1 VTELDTEKEEKTMAK
16 TKSNFTLTN
25 LLNQR
30 SMELAKAGAAEEAK
44 KAGQQG
50 GRQEAGENEIVMVDI
65 EDLVPSKDNF
75 YHVDADLKR
84 SIELV
89 GVLQPLLVNKPENG
103 KYKVIAGHRRRLAVM
118 ELVNEGK
125 ESFRFLP
132 CVYKKEDVMDRL
144 AIIMANRFREK
155 TDWEKMTE
163 AVEAEELAK
172 ELKKE
177 YSMEGRTREI
187 LSEITGV
194 AEAQL
199 GRYKAIYNNLLPE
212 LMEEFKNS
220 KIVVSVAVE
229 LSGMEEEMQR
239 KAADILQNGGTISL
253 PDVKKMKKQ
262 AEKQKNIPG
271 QMELDTEDGQQ
282 DAPEA
287 AGEGENEAGEEIHGE
302 TEENATEGT
311 GEPQESICETC
322 MHNGECAGKKTHE
335 DGCMG
340 YEQQQEY
347 IDPQPDTVASLC
359 YSCNNYETCHEKKS
373 TVTSCNAYVNR
384 AEAQKTDEQRYNEE
398 QAELDRQ
405 TREKLREQR
414 QEEKMSQL
422 PSDGET
428 KKHEIIMAAGKCEE
442 IESGKLTFLLLKK
455 DGYKEGEEITLAEH
469 EDGSA
474 TGRKIYITVQYI
486 WQDWTGLDDDY
497 CIIGFK
503 VSEVLKEAAKEAAGG
518 AGQPVLMPGA

>member
-1 VTELDTEKEEKTMAK
+1 MAKEKTK
-16 TKSNFTLTN
+16 FNLTG

-30 SMELAKAGAAEEAK
+30 SMEMAKAGAAEEAQ

-75 YHVDADLKR
+75 YHVDSDLKR

-103 KYKVIAGHRRRLAVM
+103 KYKVMAGHRRRLAAM
-118 ELVNEGK
+118 ELVKEGK
-125 ESFRFLP
+125 EKFRLLP

-177 YSMEGRTREI
+177 YSIEGRTREI

-199 GRYKAIYNNLLPE
+199 GRYKAIYNNLLPQ
-212 LMEEFKNS
+212 LMEEFRAGN
-220 KIVVSVAVE
+220 IVISVAVE
-229 LSGMEEEMQR
+229 LSGMEEDMQR
-239 KAADILQNGGTISL
+239 KAAHILMDGGTISL
-253 PDVKKMKKQ
+253 PEAKEMKRQ
-262 AEKQKNIPG
+262 AEEQKDIPG
-271 QMELDTEDGQQ
+271 QMELDTEDGRQ

-287 AGEGENEAGEEIHGE
+287 AGEGENGAEGEIHGE
-302 TEENATEGT
+302 AEENATEGA
-311 GEPQESICETC
+311 GEPQE
-322 MHNGECAGKKTHE
+322 
-335 DGCMG
+335 
-340 YEQQQEY
+340 EY
-347 IDPQPDTVASLC
+347 IDPQPDTVTSLC

-373 TVTSCNAYVNR
+373 TVTSCNAYIDR
-384 AEAQKTDEQRYNEE
+384 REAQKTDEQRYNEE

-414 QEEKMSQL
+414 QAEKMSRL
-422 PSDGET
+422 PGDGEA
-428 KKHEIIMAAGKCEE
+428 KKHEIIIAAGKYEE
-442 IESGKLTFLLLKK
+442 ITSGKLTFLLLKK

-503 VSEVLKEAAKEAAGG
+503 VSEVLKEAEEAAGG

>member
-1 VTELDTEKEEKTMAK
+1 MGKNKF
-16 TKSNFTLTN
+16 NLTA

-30 SMELAKAGAAEEAK
+30 SMEQAQAGAAEETK
-44 KAGQQG
+44 EAGWQDGQ
-50 GRQEAGENEIVMVDI
+50 QEAGKNEIVMVDI

-84 SIELV
+84 SIEIV

-118 ELVNEGK
+118 ELVKEGK

-132 CVYKKEDVMDRL
+132 CVFKKEDVMDRL

-177 YSMEGRTREI
+177 YSIEGRTREV

-212 LMEEFKNS
+212 LMEEFRESN
-220 KIVVSVAVE
+220 IVVSVAVE
-229 LSGMEEEMQR
+229 LSGMEEDMQR
-239 KAADILQNGGTISL
+239 KAADILQSGGTLSL
-253 PDVKKMKKQ
+253 PEVKEMKRQ
-262 AEKQKNIPG
+262 AEEEKGIHA
-271 QMELDTEDGQQ
+271 QMGLETKDGQQ
-282 DAPEA
+282 DAPES
-287 AGEGENEAGEEIHGE
+287 AGEGESEKREEIHGE
-302 TEENATEGT
+302 AEENATEDA
-311 GEPQESICETC
+311 GEPQE
-322 MHNGECAGKKTHE
+322 
-335 DGCMG
+335 
-340 YEQQQEY
+340 EY
-347 IDPQPDTVASLC
+347 VEPQPDTVISLC

-373 TVTSCNAYVNR
+373 TVTSCNAYIDR
-384 AEAQKTDEQRYNEE
+384 TEAWKTDEQRYNEQ
-398 QAELDRQ
+398 QAEFDRQ

-414 QEEKMSQL
+414 QAEKMSQL
-422 PSDGET
+422 PSDKEV
-428 KKHEIIMAAGKCEE
+428 KQHEIIIAAGKYGE
-442 IESGKLTFLLLKK
+442 ITSGKLTFLLLKK

-474 TGRKIYITVQYI
+474 TGRKIYVTVQYI
-486 WQDWTGLDDDY
+486 WQDWTGLYEDY
-497 CIIGFK
+497 CIIGFRMAG
-503 VSEVLKEAAKEAAGG
+503 VLTEAAEEAAGR
-518 AGQPVLMPGA
+518 ADQPALLPGA

>member
-1 VTELDTEKEEKTMAK
+1 MAK
-16 TKSNFTLTN
+16 EKFNLTE

-30 SMELAKAGAAEEAK
+30 SMEQAGAAEGTKE
-44 KAGQQG
+44 AGQQG
-50 GRQEAGENEIVMVDI
+50 AGKNEIVMVDV
-65 EDLVPSKDNF
+65 EELVPSKDNF

-163 AVEAEELAK
+163 AVEAEVLAK

-177 YSMEGRTREI
+177 YGIEGRTREL

-199 GRYKAIYNNLLPE
+199 GRYKSIHNNLLPE

-220 KIVVSVAVE
+220 NIVVSVAVE
-229 LSGMEEEMQR
+229 LSGMEEYMQR
-239 KAADILQNGGTISL
+239 KAADILESGGTISL
-253 PDVKKMKKQ
+253 PDVKEMKKRA
-262 AEKQKNIPG
+262 AEAKGIPG
-271 QMELDTEDGQQ
+271 QMELEIEDGQQ
-282 DAPEA
+282 DALEA
-287 AGEGENEAGEEIHGE
+287 TGGGVNEVEEEIHGE
-302 TEENATEGT
+302 TEENATEG
-311 GEPQESICETC
+311 
-322 MHNGECAGKKTHE
+322 AG
-335 DGCMG
+335 
-340 YEQQQEY
+340 EQQEEY
-347 IDPQPDTVASLC
+347 VDPQPDTVTFIC

-373 TVTSCNAYVNR
+373 TVTSCNAYVDR
-384 AEAQKTDEQRYNEE
+384 KEAQKTDEQRYNEE

-405 TREKLREQR
+405 TRERLREQQR
-414 QEEKMSQL
+414 EEKMSQL
-422 PSDGET
+422 PSDRET
-428 KKHEIIMAAGKCEE
+428 KKHEIITAAGKCEE
-442 IESGKLTFLLLKK
+442 IKSGKLTFLLLKK
-455 DGYKEGEEITLAEH
+455 DGYKEGEEIMLVEH
-469 EDGSA
+469 EDGSE
-474 TGRKIYITVQYI
+474 TGRKISATIQYI

-503 VSEVLKEAAKEAAGG
+503 VAGVLAEAAEEASGG
-518 AGQPVLMPGA
+518 AEQPVLLPGA

>member
-1 VTELDTEKEEKTMAK
+1 MAK

-44 KAGQQG
+44 KAGKQG

-177 YSMEGRTREI
+177 YGIEGRTREL

-220 KIVVSVAVE
+220 NIVVSVAVE
-229 LSGMEEEMQR
+229 LSGMEEDMQR

-253 PDVKKMKKQ
+253 PDAKEMKRQ
-262 AEKQKNIPG
+262 VEEQKGIPG
-271 QMELDTEDGQQ
+271 QMELKTEDGQQ
-282 DAPEA
+282 EAPEA
-287 AGEGENEAGEEIHGE
+287 AGGEENEAEEEIHGE
-302 TEENATEGT
+302 TEENATEGA
-311 GEPQESICETC
+311 GEPQE
-322 MHNGECAGKKTHE
+322 
-335 DGCMG
+335 
-340 YEQQQEY
+340 EY
-347 IDPQPDTVASLC
+347 VDPQPDTVTSLC

-373 TVTSCNAYVNR
+373 TVTSCNAYIDR
-384 AEAQKTDEQRYNEE
+384 KEAQKTDEQRYNEE

-405 TREKLREQR
+405 TREKLREQK

-422 PSDGET
+422 PSDGEA
-428 KKHEIIMAAGKCEE
+428 KKHEIITAAGKCEE
-442 IESGKLTFLLLKK
+442 IISGKLTFLLLKK
-455 DGYKEGEEITLAEH
+455 DGYKEGEEITLVEY

-474 TGRKIYITVQYI
+474 TGKKICVIVQYI

-503 VSEVLKEAAKEAAGG
+503 VAGVLTEAAEEAAGG
-518 AGQPVLMPGA
+518 AEQPVLLPGA

>member
-1 VTELDTEKEEKTMAK
+1 MAK

-44 KAGQQG
+44 KAGKQG

-177 YSMEGRTREI
+177 YGIEGRTREL

-220 KIVVSVAVE
+220 NIVVSVAVE
-229 LSGMEEEMQR
+229 LSGMEEDMQR

-253 PDVKKMKKQ
+253 PDAKEMKRQ
-262 AEKQKNIPG
+262 AEEQKGIPG
-271 QMELDTEDGQQ
+271 QMELETEDGQQ

-287 AGEGENEAGEEIHGE
+287 AGEGENEAEEETHGE
-302 TEENATEGT
+302 TEENATEGA
-311 GEPQESICETC
+311 GEPQE
-322 MHNGECAGKKTHE
+322 
-335 DGCMG
+335 
-340 YEQQQEY
+340 EY
-347 IDPQPDTVASLC
+347 IDPQPDTVTSLC
-359 YSCNNYETCHEKKS
+359 YSCDNYETCHEKKS
-373 TVTSCNAYVNR
+373 TVTSCNAYIDR
-384 AEAQKTDEQRYNEE
+384 KEAQKTDEQRYNEE

-405 TREKLREQR
+405 TREKLREQK

-422 PSDGET
+422 PSDGEA
-428 KKHEIIMAAGKCEE
+428 KKHEIITAAGKCEE
-442 IESGKLTFLLLKK
+442 ITSGKLTFLLLKK
-455 DGYKEGEEITLAEH
+455 DGYKEGEEITLVEH

-474 TGRKIYITVQYI
+474 TGKKICVIVQYI

-503 VSEVLKEAAKEAAGG
+503 VAGVLTEAAEEAAGG
-518 AGQPVLMPGA
+518 AEQPVLLPGA

>member
-1 VTELDTEKEEKTMAK
+1 MAK
-16 TKSNFTLTN
+16 TKSDFTLTN

-30 SMELAKAGAAEEAK
+30 SMELAKAGRAAEEAK

-118 ELVNEGK
+118 ELVQEGK

-177 YSMEGRTREI
+177 YGIEGRTREL

-220 KIVVSVAVE
+220 NIVVSVAVE
-229 LSGMEEEMQR
+229 LSGMEEDVQR
-239 KAADILQNGGTISL
+239 KAADILQNGGTMSL
-253 PDVKKMKKQ
+253 PDAKEMKRQ
-262 AEKQKNIPG
+262 AEEQKSIPG
-271 QMELDTEDGQQ
+271 QMELELETEDGQQ

-287 AGEGENEAGEEIHGE
+287 AGEGENEAEEEIHGE
-302 TEENATEGT
+302 TEENATEGE
-311 GEPQESICETC
+311 GKPQE
-322 MHNGECAGKKTHE
+322 
-335 DGCMG
+335 
-340 YEQQQEY
+340 EY
-347 IDPQPDTVASLC
+347 VDPQPDTVTSLC

-373 TVTSCNAYVNR
+373 TVTSCNAYIDR
-384 AEAQKTDEQRYNEE
+384 KEAQKTDEQRYNEE
-398 QAELDRQ
+398 QAELDRK
-405 TREKLREQR
+405 TREKLREKQ
-414 QEEKMSQL
+414 QEEKILQF
-422 PSDGET
+422 PGDGET
-428 KKHEIIMAAGKCEE
+428 KKHEIIIAAGKCEE
-442 IESGKLTFLLLKK
+442 ITSGKLTFLLLKK
-455 DGYKEGEEITLAEH
+455 DGYKEGEGITLVEH

-474 TGRKIYITVQYI
+474 TGKKICVIVQYI
-486 WQDWTGLDDDY
+486 WQDWTGLDDNY
-497 CIIGFK
+497 CIIGF
-503 VSEVLKEAAKEAAGG
+503 SLTGDDWE
-518 AGQPVLMPGA
+518 

>member
-1 VTELDTEKEEKTMAK
+1 MAK

-25 LLNQR
+25 LLSQR
-30 SMELAKAGAAEEAK
+30 SMEQAKAGGAKEARRQE
-44 KAGQQG
+44 GQ
-50 GRQEAGENEIVMVDI
+50 QEAGENEIVMVDV

-75 YHVDADLKR
+75 YHVDSDLKR

-103 KYKVIAGHRRRLAVM
+103 KYKVIAGHRRRLAAM
-118 ELVNEGK
+118 ELVKEGK
-125 ESFRFLP
+125 ESFRFMP
-132 CVYKKEDVMDRL
+132 CVFKKEDVMDRL

-177 YSMEGRTREI
+177 YRIEGRTREI

-199 GRYKAIYNNLLPE
+199 GRYKAIYNNLLPQ
-212 LMEEFKNS
+212 LMEEFRAGN
-220 KIVVSVAVE
+220 IVISVAVE
-229 LSGMEEEMQR
+229 LSGMEEDMQR
-239 KAADILQNGGTISL
+239 KAAYILMDGGTISL
-253 PDVKKMKKQ
+253 PDVKEMKKQ
-262 AEKQKNIPG
+262 AEEQKNIPV
-271 QMELDTEDGQQ
+271 QMELDTEDGHQ

-287 AGEGENEAGEEIHGE
+287 AGEGESEAGEKIHGG

-340 YEQQQEY
+340 YEQQEEY
-347 IDPQPDTVASLC
+347 IDPQPDTVTSLC

-414 QEEKMSQL
+414 QEEKMSRL
-422 PSDGET
+422 PSDGEA
-428 KKHEIIMAAGKCEE
+428 KKHEIIIAAGKYEE
-442 IESGKLTFLLLKK
+442 ITSGKLTFLLLKK

>member
-1 VTELDTEKEEKTMAK
+1 MAK

-177 YSMEGRTREI
+177 YGIEGRTREL

-212 LMEEFKNS
+212 LMEEFKKSN
-220 KIVVSVAVE
+220 IVVSVAVE
-229 LSGMEEEMQR
+229 LSGMEEDMQR

-253 PDVKKMKKQ
+253 PDAKEMKRQ
-262 AEKQKNIPG
+262 AEEQKSIPG
-271 QMELDTEDGQQ
+271 KMELETEDGQQ
-282 DAPEA
+282 DEPEA
-287 AGEGENEAGEEIHGE
+287 AGGGKNEAEEEIHEE
-302 TEENATEGT
+302 TEENATEGA
-311 GEPQESICETC
+311 GEPQE
-322 MHNGECAGKKTHE
+322 
-335 DGCMG
+335 
-340 YEQQQEY
+340 EY
-347 IDPQPDTVASLC
+347 VDPQPDTVTSLC

-373 TVTSCNAYVNR
+373 TVTSCNAYIDR
-384 AEAQKTDEQRYNEE
+384 KEAQKTDEQRYNEE

-405 TREKLREQR
+405 TREKLREQQ

-422 PSDGET
+422 PSDREA
-428 KKHEIIMAAGKCEE
+428 KKHEIITAAGKCEE
-442 IESGKLTFLLLKK
+442 ITSGKLTFLLLKK
-455 DGYKEGEEITLAEH
+455 DGYKEGEEITLVEH
-469 EDGSA
+469 EDGSE
-474 TGRKIYITVQYI
+474 TGKKICVIVQYI

-503 VSEVLKEAAKEAAGG
+503 VAGVLTEAAEEAAGG
-518 AGQPVLMPGA
+518 AEQPVLLPGA

>member
-1 VTELDTEKEEKTMAK
+1 MAK
-16 TKSNFTLTN
+16 FNLTE

-30 SMELAKAGAAEEAK
+30 SMEQAGAAGETI

-50 GRQEAGENEIVMVDI
+50 GRQETGENEIVMVDV
-65 EDLVPSKDNF
+65 EDLVPSRDNF

-84 SIELV
+84 SVELV
-89 GVLQPLLVNKPENG
+89 GVLQPLLVNRPENG
-103 KYKVIAGHRRRLAVM
+103 KYRVIAGHRRRLAVM

-177 YSMEGRTREI
+177 YGMEGRTREL
-187 LSEITGV
+187 LSEITGTG
-194 AEAQL
+194 EAQL

-212 LMEEFKNS
+212 LMEEFRNGS
-220 KIVVSVAVE
+220 IVVSVAVE
-229 LSGMEEEMQR
+229 LSGMEENVQR
-239 KAADILQNGGTISL
+239 KAADILRNGGTISL
-253 PDVKKMKKQ
+253 PDAKEMKRQ
-262 AEKQKNIPG
+262 AEEEKGVPG
-271 QMELDTEDGQQ
+271 QMELETEDGQQ
-282 DAPEA
+282 DAPED

-302 TEENATEGT
+302 AEENAAEGA
-311 GEPQESICETC
+311 GEPQDSLCETC
-322 MHNGECAGKKTHE
+322 INNGECAGKKTHE

-340 YEQQQEY
+340 YERQEEY
-347 IDPQPDTVASLC
+347 VDPQPDTVTSLC
-359 YSCNNYETCHEKKS
+359 YSCSNYETCHEKKS
-373 TVTSCNAYVNR
+373 TVTSCNAYIDR
-384 AEAQKTDEQRYNEE
+384 REAQKTDEQRYNEE

-405 TREKLREQR
+405 TREKLREQK

-422 PSDGET
+422 PSDREA

-442 IESGKLTFLLLKK
+442 ITSGKLTFLLLKK

-474 TGRKIYITVQYI
+474 TGKKICVMVQYI
-486 WQDWTGLDDDY
+486 WQDQTGLDDDY

-503 VSEVLKEAAKEAAGG
+503 VAGVLTEAANERTGEG
-518 AGQPVLMPGA
+518 I

>member
-1 VTELDTEKEEKTMAK
+1 MAK
-16 TKSNFTLTN
+16 SKFNLTG

-30 SMELAKAGAAEEAK
+30 SMELAQEQAGAAEETK
-44 KAGQQG
+44 EAGRQE
-50 GRQEAGENEIVMVDI
+50 GRQEAGKNEVVMVDV

-75 YHVDADLKR
+75 YHVDGDLKR

-103 KYKVIAGHRRRLAVM
+103 KYKVIAGHRRRLAAM
-118 ELVNEGK
+118 ELVQEGK

-155 TDWEKMTE
+155 TDWERMTE
-163 AVEAEELAK
+163 AVQAEELAK

-177 YSMEGRTREI
+177 YSIEGRTREI

-220 KIVVSVAVE
+220 NIVVSVAVE
-229 LSGMEEEMQR
+229 LSGMEEDMQR
-239 KAADILQNGGTISL
+239 KAADILQSGGTISL
-253 PDVKKMKKQ
+253 PDAKEMKQQ
-262 AEKQKNIPG
+262 AEQEKGIPG
-271 QMELDTEDGQQ
+271 QMELDTENGQQ
-282 DAPEA
+282 GAPEST
-287 AGEGENEAGEEIHGE
+287 GEGENGAEEEIHGE
-302 TEENATEGT
+302 AEENATEGT
-311 GEPQESICETC
+311 GEPQE
-322 MHNGECAGKKTHE
+322 
-335 DGCMG
+335 
-340 YEQQQEY
+340 EY
-347 IDPQPDTVASLC
+347 IDPQPDTVTSLC

-422 PSDGET
+422 PSDGEA
-428 KKHEIIMAAGKCEE
+428 KKHEIITAAGKCAE

-455 DGYKEGEEITLAEH
+455 DGFKEGEEITLVEH

-474 TGRKIYITVQYI
+474 TGRKICVTVQYI

-503 VSEVLKEAAKEAAGG
+503 VAGVLTEAAEEAAGG
-518 AGQPVLMPGA
+518 AEQPVLLPGA

>member
-1 VTELDTEKEEKTMAK
+1 MAK
-16 TKSNFTLTN
+16 FNLTE

-30 SMELAKAGAAEEAK
+30 SMEQAGAAGETI

-50 GRQEAGENEIVMVDI
+50 GRQETGENEIVMVDV
-65 EDLVPSKDNF
+65 EDLVPSRDNF

-84 SIELV
+84 SVELA
-89 GVLQPLLVNKPENG
+89 GVLQPLLVNRPENG
-103 KYKVIAGHRRRLAVM
+103 KYRVIAGHRRRLAVM

-177 YSMEGRTREI
+177 YGIEGRTREL
-187 LSEITGV
+187 LSEITGTG
-194 AEAQL
+194 EAQL
-199 GRYKAIYNNLLPE
+199 GRYKAIYNNLLPQ
-212 LMEEFKNS
+212 LMEEFRAGN
-220 KIVVSVAVE
+220 IVISVAVE
-229 LSGMEEEMQR
+229 LSGMEEDMQR
-239 KAADILQNGGTISL
+239 KAAYILMNGGTISL
-253 PDVKKMKKQ
+253 PDVKEMKRQ
-262 AEKQKNIPG
+262 AEEEKGIPG
-271 QMELDTEDGQQ
+271 QMELKTENGQQ

-287 AGEGENEAGEEIHGE
+287 AGEGENEAEEEIHGE
-302 TEENATEGT
+302 TEENATEGA
-311 GEPQESICETC
+311 GEAQDSLCETC
-322 MHNGECAGKKTHE
+322 IHNGECAGKKTHE

-340 YEQQQEY
+340 YERQEEY
-347 IDPQPDTVASLC
+347 VDPQPDTVTSLC
-359 YSCNNYETCHEKKS
+359 YSCSNYETCHEKKS
-373 TVTSCNAYVNR
+373 TVTSCNAYIDR
-384 AEAQKTDEQRYNEE
+384 REAQKTDEQRYNEE

-405 TREKLREQR
+405 TREKLREQK

-422 PSDGET
+422 PSDREE

-442 IESGKLTFLLLKK
+442 ITSGKLTFLLLKK

-469 EDGSA
+469 EDGNA
-474 TGRKIYITVQYI
+474 TGKKICVMVQYI
-486 WQDWTGLDDDY
+486 WQDQTGLDDDY
-497 CIIGFK
+497 CIVGFR
-503 VSEVLKEAAKEAAGG
+503 VTGVFAEAGK
-518 AGQPVLMPGA
+518 

>member
-1 VTELDTEKEEKTMAK
+1 MAK
-16 TKSNFTLTN
+16 FNLTE

-30 SMELAKAGAAEEAK
+30 SVEQAGAAEGTKEA
-44 KAGQQG
+44 
-50 GRQEAGENEIVMVDI
+50 GRQEGQRENGKDEIVMVDI

-103 KYKVIAGHRRRLAVM
+103 KYRVIAGHRRRLAVM

-177 YSMEGRTREI
+177 YSIEGRTREV

-212 LMEEFKNS
+212 LMEKFKNGN
-220 KIVVSVAVE
+220 IVVSVAVE
-229 LSGMEEEMQR
+229 LSGMEEDMQR
-239 KAADILQNGGTISL
+239 KAADILENGGTISL
-253 PDVKKMKKQ
+253 PDVKEMKKQ
-262 AEKQKNIPG
+262 AEEAKGIPG
-271 QMELDTEDGQQ
+271 QMKLETEDGQQ

-287 AGEGENEAGEEIHGE
+287 AGEDENEAGEEIYRE
-302 TEENATEGT
+302 DEENAAEGA
-311 GEPQESICETC
+311 GEPQDSLCETC
-322 MHNGECAGKKTHE
+322 IHNGECAGKKTHE
-335 DGCMG
+335 SGCMG
-340 YEQQQEY
+340 YELQEEY
-347 IDPQPDTVASLC
+347 VDPQPDTVTSLC

-373 TVTSCNAYVNR
+373 TVTSCNAYVDR
-384 AEAQKTDEQRYNEE
+384 GEAQKTDEQRYNEE

-414 QEEKMSQL
+414 QEEKMSQF
-422 PSDGET
+422 PSDGEA
-428 KKHEIIMAAGKCEE
+428 KKREIITAAGKCGE
-442 IESGKLTFLLLKK
+442 IISGKLTFLLLKK
-455 DGYKEGEEITLAEH
+455 DGYKEGEEIWLVEH
-469 EDGSA
+469 KDGSE
-474 TGRKIYITVQYI
+474 TGRKICVIGQYI

-503 VSEVLKEAAKEAAGG
+503 VEGVLTGAAEEAAAG
-518 AGQPVLMPGA
+518 ADQQTLLPGA

>member
-1 VTELDTEKEEKTMAK
+1 MAK
-16 TKSNFTLTN
+16 AKFNLTE

-30 SMELAKAGAAEEAK
+30 SMEQAGAAEETK
-44 KAGQQG
+44 KAGQQ
-50 GRQEAGENEIVMVDI
+50 EARENEIVMVGI
-65 EDLVPSKDNF
+65 EGLVPSKDNF

-103 KYKVIAGHRRRLAVM
+103 KYKVIAGHRRRLAAM
-118 ELVNEGK
+118 ELVQEGK

-177 YSMEGRTREI
+177 YSIEGRTREI

-229 LSGMEEEMQR
+229 LSGMEEDMQR

-253 PDVKKMKKQ
+253 PDVKEMKKQ
-262 AEKQKNIPG
+262 AEEEKGIPG
-271 QMELDTEDGQQ
+271 QMEFETEDGQQ
-282 DAPEA
+282 DTPEA
-287 AGEGENEAGEEIHGE
+287 AGEGENGAGEEIHGE
-302 TEENATEGT
+302 TEENATEGA
-311 GEPQESICETC
+311 GEPQDSLCETC
-322 MHNGECAGKKTHE
+322 IHSGECAGKKTHE
-335 DGCMG
+335 SGCMG
-340 YEQQQEY
+340 YEPQEEY
-347 IDPQPDTVASLC
+347 IDPQPDTVTSLC

-398 QAELDRQ
+398 QTELDRK
-405 TREKLREQR
+405 TREKSREQR

-422 PSDGET
+422 PSDGGA
-428 KKHEIIMAAGKCEE
+428 KKHEIITAAGKCEE

-455 DGYKEGEEITLAEH
+455 DSYKEGEEIWLVEH

-474 TGRKIYITVQYI
+474 TGRKICVTVQYI

-503 VSEVLKEAAKEAAGG
+503 VTGVLTGAAEEAAGG
-518 AGQPVLMPGA
+518 AEQPVLMPGA

>member
-1 VTELDTEKEEKTMAK
+1 MAK
-16 TKSNFTLTN
+16 FNLTE

-30 SMELAKAGAAEEAK
+30 SMEQAGAAEGTKEAR
-44 KAGQQG
+44 
-50 GRQEAGENEIVMVDI
+50 RQEGQRETGKDEIVMVDI

-103 KYKVIAGHRRRLAVM
+103 KYRVIAGHRRRLAVM

-177 YSMEGRTREI
+177 YSIEGRTREV

-212 LMEEFKNS
+212 LMEKFKNGS
-220 KIVVSVAVE
+220 IVVSVAVE
-229 LSGMEEEMQR
+229 LSGMEEDMQR
-239 KAADILQNGGTISL
+239 KAADILESGGTISL
-253 PDVKKMKKQ
+253 PDVKEMKKQ
-262 AEKQKNIPG
+262 AEEAKGIPG
-271 QMELDTEDGQQ
+271 QMELETEDGQQ

-287 AGEGENEAGEEIHGE
+287 AGGGENEAEEEIHGE
-302 TEENATEGT
+302 TEENAKDGA
-311 GEPQESICETC
+311 GEPQDSLCETC
-322 MHNGECAGKKTHE
+322 IHNGECAGKKTHE
-335 DGCMG
+335 SGCMG
-340 YEQQQEY
+340 YELQEEY
-347 IDPQPDTVASLC
+347 VDPQPDTVTSLC

-373 TVTSCNAYVNR
+373 TVTSCNAYVDR
-384 AEAQKTDEQRYNEE
+384 KEAQKTDEQRYNEE
-398 QAELDRQ
+398 QAELDRK

-422 PSDGET
+422 PSGGEV
-428 KKHEIIMAAGKCEE
+428 KKREIITAAGKCGE
-442 IESGKLTFLLLKK
+442 IISGKLTFLLLKK
-455 DGYKEGEEITLAEH
+455 DGYKEGEEIWLVEH

-474 TGRKIYITVQYI
+474 TGRKICVIVQYI

-503 VSEVLKEAAKEAAGG
+503 VAGVLTGAAEEAAGG
-518 AGQPVLMPGA
+518 AEQPVLLPGA

>member
-1 VTELDTEKEEKTMAK
+1 MAK

-25 LLNQR
+25 LLSQR
-30 SMELAKAGAAEEAK
+30 SMEQAKAGGAKEARQQE
-44 KAGQQG
+44 GQ
-50 GRQEAGENEIVMVDI
+50 QEAGENEIVMVDV

-75 YHVDADLKR
+75 YHVDSDLKR

-103 KYKVIAGHRRRLAVM
+103 KYKVIAGHRRRLAAM
-118 ELVNEGK
+118 ELVKEGK
-125 ESFRFLP
+125 ESFRFMP
-132 CVYKKEDVMDRL
+132 CVFKKEDVMDRL

-177 YSMEGRTREI
+177 YRIEGRTREI

-199 GRYKAIYNNLLPE
+199 GRYKAIYNNLLPQ
-212 LMEEFKNS
+212 LMEEFRAGN
-220 KIVVSVAVE
+220 IVISVAVE
-229 LSGMEEEMQR
+229 LSGMEEDMQR
-239 KAADILQNGGTISL
+239 KAAYILMDGGTISL
-253 PDVKKMKKQ
+253 PDVKEMKKQ
-262 AEKQKNIPG
+262 AEEQKNIPG
-271 QMELDTEDGQQ
+271 QMELDTEDGHQ

-287 AGEGENEAGEEIHGE
+287 AGEGESEAGKKIHGG

-340 YEQQQEY
+340 YEQQEEY
-347 IDPQPDTVASLC
+347 IDPQSDTVTSLC

-414 QEEKMSQL
+414 QEEKMSRL
-422 PSDGET
+422 PSDGEA
-428 KKHEIIMAAGKCEE
+428 KKHEIIIAAGKYEE
-442 IESGKLTFLLLKK
+442 ITSGKLTFLLLKK

>member
-1 VTELDTEKEEKTMAK
+1 MAK
-16 TKSNFTLTN
+16 AKERFNLAG

-30 SMELAKAGAAEEAK
+30 SMELAKAGAEEGTK
-44 KAGQQG
+44 EAGQK
-50 GRQEAGENEIVMVDI
+50 EAAENKIVMVDI

-84 SIELV
+84 SIELA

-103 KYKVIAGHRRRLAVM
+103 KYKVLAGHRRRLAVM
-118 ELVNEGK
+118 ELVREGK

-132 CVYKKEDVMDRL
+132 CVFKKEDVMDRL

-163 AVEAEELAK
+163 AVEAEILAK

-177 YSMEGRTREI
+177 YGIEGRTREL

-199 GRYKAIYNNLLPE
+199 GRYKAVYNNLMPE

-220 KIVVSVAVE
+220 NIVVSVAVE
-229 LSGMEEEMQR
+229 LSGMEEDMQR

-253 PDVKKMKKQ
+253 PDAKEMKRQ
-262 AEKQKNIPG
+262 AEEHKSIPG
-271 QMELDTEDGQQ
+271 QMELETEDGQQ

-287 AGEGENEAGEEIHGE
+287 AGGGEKEAEEEIHGE
-302 TEENATEGT
+302 TEENAAEGV
-311 GEPQESICETC
+311 G
-322 MHNGECAGKKTHE
+322 
-335 DGCMG
+335 
-340 YEQQQEY
+340 EQQEEY
-347 IDPQPDTVASLC
+347 VDPQPDTVTSLC
-359 YSCNNYETCHEKKS
+359 YSCNNYETCHERKS
-373 TVTSCNAYVNR
+373 TVTSCNVYINR
-384 AEAQKTDEQRYNEE
+384 TEAQKTDEQRYNEE
-398 QAELDRQ
+398 QAEIDRQ

-422 PSDGET
+422 PSDGVA
-428 KKHEIIMAAGKCEE
+428 KKHEIIIAAGKCEE
-442 IESGKLTFLLLKK
+442 ITSGKLTFLLLKK
-455 DGYKEGEEITLAEH
+455 DGYKEGEEIMLVEH

-474 TGRKIYITVQYI
+474 TGRKICVIVQYI
-486 WQDWTGLDDDY
+486 WQDWTGLDDEY

-503 VSEVLKEAAKEAAGG
+503 VAGVLKAAAEEAGG
-518 AGQPVLMPGA
+518 AEQPVVLPGA

>member
-1 VTELDTEKEEKTMAK
+1 MAK

-177 YSMEGRTREI
+177 YGIEGRTREL

-220 KIVVSVAVE
+220 NIVVSVAVE
-229 LSGMEEEMQR
+229 LSGMEEDMQR

-253 PDVKKMKKQ
+253 PDAKEMKRQ
-262 AEKQKNIPG
+262 AEEQKSIPG
-271 QMELDTEDGQQ
+271 QMELETEDGQQ

-287 AGEGENEAGEEIHGE
+287 AGGGENEAEEEIHEE
-302 TEENATEGT
+302 TEENATEGA
-311 GEPQESICETC
+311 GEPQE
-322 MHNGECAGKKTHE
+322 
-335 DGCMG
+335 
-340 YEQQQEY
+340 EY
-347 IDPQPDTVASLC
+347 VDPQPDTVTSLC

-373 TVTSCNAYVNR
+373 TVTSCNAYIDR
-384 AEAQKTDEQRYNEE
+384 KEAQKTDEQRYNEE

-405 TREKLREQR
+405 TREKLREQQ

-422 PSDGET
+422 PSDGEA
-428 KKHEIIMAAGKCEE
+428 KKREIITAAGKCEE
-442 IESGKLTFLLLKK
+442 ITSGKLTFLLLKK
-455 DGYKEGEEITLAEH
+455 DGYKEGEEITLVEH

-474 TGRKIYITVQYI
+474 TGKKICVTVQYI

-503 VSEVLKEAAKEAAGG
+503 VTGVLTEAAEEAAGG
-518 AGQPVLMPGA
+518 AEQPVLLPGA

>member
-1 VTELDTEKEEKTMAK
+1 MAK
-16 TKSNFTLTN
+16 FNLTE

-30 SMELAKAGAAEEAK
+30 SMEQAGAAGETI

-50 GRQEAGENEIVMVDI
+50 GRQETGENEIVMVDV
-65 EDLVPSKDNF
+65 EDLVPSRDNF

-84 SIELV
+84 SVELV
-89 GVLQPLLVNKPENG
+89 GVLQPLLVNRPENG
-103 KYKVIAGHRRRLAVM
+103 KYRVIAGHRRRLAVM

-177 YSMEGRTREI
+177 YGMEGRTREL
-187 LSEITGV
+187 LSEITGTG
-194 AEAQL
+194 EAQL

-212 LMEEFKNS
+212 LMEEFRNGS
-220 KIVVSVAVE
+220 IVVSVAVE
-229 LSGMEEEMQR
+229 LSGMEENVQR
-239 KAADILQNGGTISL
+239 KAADILRNGGTISL
-253 PDVKKMKKQ
+253 PDAKEMKRQ
-262 AEKQKNIPG
+262 AEEQKSIHG
-271 QMELDTEDGQQ
+271 QMEFEFETEDGRQ
-282 DAPEA
+282 DEPET
-287 AGEGENEAGEEIHGE
+287 AGEGENEEREEIHE
-302 TEENATEGT
+302 TEENVTEGA
-311 GEPQESICETC
+311 E
-322 MHNGECAGKKTHE
+322 
-335 DGCMG
+335 
-340 YEQQQEY
+340 EQQEEY
-347 IDPQPDTVASLC
+347 ADPQPDTVTSLC

-373 TVTSCNAYVNR
+373 TVTSCNAYIDR
-384 AEAQKTDEQRYNEE
+384 REAQKTDEQRYNEE

-405 TREKLREQR
+405 TREKLREQK

-422 PSDGET
+422 PSDREA

-442 IESGKLTFLLLKK
+442 ITSGKLTFLLLKK

-474 TGRKIYITVQYI
+474 TGKKICVMVQYI
-486 WQDWTGLDDDY
+486 WQDQTGLDDDY

-503 VSEVLKEAAKEAAGG
+503 VAGVLTEAANERTGEG
-518 AGQPVLMPGA
+518 I

>member
-1 VTELDTEKEEKTMAK
+1 MAK
-16 TKSNFTLTN
+16 AKFNLTE

-30 SMELAKAGAAEEAK
+30 SVEQAGAAEETK
-44 KAGQQG
+44 
-50 GRQEAGENEIVMVDI
+50 EAGENKIVMVDI

-75 YHVDADLKR
+75 YHVDAGLKR
-84 SIELV
+84 SIEIV

-172 ELKKE
+172 ELKKG
-177 YSMEGRTREI
+177 YGIEGRTREL

-220 KIVVSVAVE
+220 NIVVSVAVE
-229 LSGMEEEMQR
+229 LSGMEEDMQR
-239 KAADILQNGGTISL
+239 KAADILQNSGTISL
-253 PDVKKMKKQ
+253 PDAKEMKRQ
-262 AEKQKNIPG
+262 AEEQKGIPG
-271 QMELDTEDGQQ
+271 QMEFETEDGQQ

-287 AGEGENEAGEEIHGE
+287 AGGGGNEAEEEIHGE
-302 TEENATEGT
+302 TEENATEGA
-311 GEPQESICETC
+311 GEPQE
-322 MHNGECAGKKTHE
+322 
-335 DGCMG
+335 
-340 YEQQQEY
+340 EY
-347 IDPQPDTVASLC
+347 VDPQPDTVTSLC

-373 TVTSCNAYVNR
+373 TVTSCNAYIGR
-384 AEAQKTDEQRYNEE
+384 KEAQKTDEQRYNEE

-405 TREKLREQR
+405 TREKLRGQ
-414 QEEKMSQL
+414 QEEKMPQL
-422 PSDGET
+422 TGGREAE
-428 KKHEIIMAAGKCEE
+428 KHEIITAAGKCEE
-442 IESGKLTFLLLKK
+442 ITSGKLTFLLLEK
-455 DGYKEGEEITLAEH
+455 DGYKEGEEIWLAEH
-469 EDGSA
+469 GDGSA
-474 TGRKIYITVQYI
+474 TGKKICVIVQYI

-503 VSEVLKEAAKEAAGG
+503 VAGVLTEAAEEAAGG
-518 AGQPVLMPGA
+518 AEQPVLLPGA

>member
-1 VTELDTEKEEKTMAK
+1 MAK
-16 TKSNFTLTN
+16 AKFNLTE

-30 SMELAKAGAAEEAK
+30 SMEQAGAAEETKEA
-44 KAGQQG
+44 
-50 GRQEAGENEIVMVDI
+50 GRQERKQEAGKDEIVMVDI

-118 ELVNEGK
+118 ALVQEGK

-177 YSMEGRTREI
+177 YSIEGRTREV

-212 LMEEFKNS
+212 LMEKFKNGN
-220 KIVVSVAVE
+220 IVVSVAVE
-229 LSGMEEEMQR
+229 LSGMEEDMQR
-239 KAADILQNGGTISL
+239 KAADILESGGAISL
-253 PDVKKMKKQ
+253 QDVKEMKRQ
-262 AEKQKNIPG
+262 AEEAKGILG
-271 QMELDTEDGQQ
+271 QMELEMEDGQQ

-287 AGEGENEAGEEIHGE
+287 TGEDENEAGEEIYRE
-302 TEENATEGT
+302 DEENATEGA
-311 GEPQESICETC
+311 GEPQE
-322 MHNGECAGKKTHE
+322 
-335 DGCMG
+335 
-340 YEQQQEY
+340 EY
-347 IDPQPDTVASLC
+347 VDPQPDTVTSLC

-373 TVTSCNAYVNR
+373 TVTSCNAYIDR
-384 AEAQKTDEQRYNEE
+384 GEAQKTDEQRYNEE

-405 TREKLREQR
+405 TREKLRERQ

-422 PSDGET
+422 PSDGEA
-428 KKHEIIMAAGKCEE
+428 KKHEIITAAGKCEE
-442 IESGKLTFLLLKK
+442 ITSGKLTFLLLKK
-455 DGYKEGEEITLAEH
+455 DGYKEGEEITLVEH

-474 TGRKIYITVQYI
+474 TGKKICVIVQYI

-503 VSEVLKEAAKEAAGG
+503 VAGVLTEAAEKAAGG
-518 AGQPVLMPGA
+518 AEQPVLLPGA

>member
-1 VTELDTEKEEKTMAK
+1 MAK
-16 TKSNFTLTN
+16 SKFNLTG

-30 SMELAKAGAAEEAK
+30 SMELAQAGAAEETK
-44 KAGQQG
+44 EAGRQE

-75 YHVDADLKR
+75 YHVDSDLKR

-89 GVLQPLLVNKPENG
+89 GVLQPLLVNKPEDG
-103 KYKVIAGHRRRLAVM
+103 KYKVMAGHRRRLAAM
-118 ELVNEGK
+118 ELVKEGK
-125 ESFRFLP
+125 EKFRFLP
-132 CVYKKEDVMDRL
+132 CVFKKEDVMDRL

-177 YSMEGRTREI
+177 YSIEGRTREI

-229 LSGMEEEMQR
+229 LSGMEEDMQR

-253 PDVKKMKKQ
+253 PDVKEMKRQ
-262 AEKQKNIPG
+262 AEEESGIPG
-271 QMELDTEDGQQ
+271 QMELDTGNGQQ
-282 DAPEA
+282 DAPEG

-302 TEENATEGT
+302 AEENAAEGA
-311 GEPQESICETC
+311 GEPQDSLCETC
-322 MHNGECAGKKTHE
+322 IHSGECAGKKTHE
-335 DGCMG
+335 SGCMG
-340 YEQQQEY
+340 YEPQEEY
-347 IDPQPDTVASLC
+347 VDPQPD
-359 YSCNNYETCHEKKS
+359 
-373 TVTSCNAYVNR
+373 TVTSCNAYIDR
-384 AEAQKTDEQRYNEE
+384 KEAQKTDEQRYNEE
-398 QAELDRQ
+398 QAEIDRQ

-422 PSDGET
+422 PSDGEA
-428 KKHEIIMAAGKCEE
+428 KKHEIPLAISKYGEIANGTLTFYLLKNDGYRVGDTAVMQEHAAGQKTGRG
-442 IESGKLTFLLLKK
+442 IAI
-455 DGYKEGEEITLAEH
+455 EITYVWE
-469 EDGSA
+469 
-474 TGRKIYITVQYI
+474 
-486 WQDWTGLDDDY
+486 DWTGIEDGY

-503 VSEVLKEAAKEAAGG
+503 IVEMLTGAAEEAAGG
-518 AGQPVLMPGA
+518 AEQPVLMPGA

>member
-1 VTELDTEKEEKTMAK
+1 MAK

-44 KAGQQG
+44 KAGKQG

-177 YSMEGRTREI
+177 YGIEGRTREL

-220 KIVVSVAVE
+220 NIVVSVAVE
-229 LSGMEEEMQR
+229 LSGMEEDMQR

-253 PDVKKMKKQ
+253 PDAKEMKRQ
-262 AEKQKNIPG
+262 AE
-271 QMELDTEDGQQ
+271 
-282 DAPEA
+282 
-287 AGEGENEAGEEIHGE
+287 EETHGE
-302 TEENATEGT
+302 TEENATEGA
-311 GEPQESICETC
+311 GEPQE
-322 MHNGECAGKKTHE
+322 
-335 DGCMG
+335 
-340 YEQQQEY
+340 EY
-347 IDPQPDTVASLC
+347 IDPQPDTVTSLC

-373 TVTSCNAYVNR
+373 TVTSCNAYIDR
-384 AEAQKTDEQRYNEE
+384 KEAQKTDEQRYNEE

-405 TREKLREQR
+405 TREKLREQK

-422 PSDGET
+422 PSDGEA
-428 KKHEIIMAAGKCEE
+428 KKHEIITAAGKCEE
-442 IESGKLTFLLLKK
+442 ITSGKLTFLLLKK
-455 DGYKEGEEITLAEH
+455 DGYKEGEEITLVEH

-474 TGRKIYITVQYI
+474 TGKKICVIVQYI

-503 VSEVLKEAAKEAAGG
+503 VITVD
-518 AGQPVLMPGA
+518 

>member
-1 VTELDTEKEEKTMAK
+1 MAK
-16 TKSNFTLTN
+16 EKFNLKG

-30 SMELAKAGAAEEAK
+30 SMELAKAGAAAGTEE
-44 KAGQQG
+44 AGQQG
-50 GRQEAGENEIVMVDI
+50 GQQEAGKNEVVMVDV

-75 YHVDADLKR
+75 YHVDSDLKR

-103 KYKVIAGHRRRLAVM
+103 KYKVMAGHRRRLAAM
-118 ELVNEGK
+118 ELVKEGK
-125 ESFRFLP
+125 EKFRLLP

-177 YSMEGRTREI
+177 YSIEGRTREI

-199 GRYKAIYNNLLPE
+199 GRYKAIYNNLLPQ
-212 LMEEFKNS
+212 LMEEFRAGN
-220 KIVVSVAVE
+220 IVISVAVE
-229 LSGMEEEMQR
+229 LSGMEEDMQR
-239 KAADILQNGGTISL
+239 KAAYILMDGGTISL
-253 PDVKKMKKQ
+253 PDVKEMKKR
-262 AEKQKNIPG
+262 AEEEKGVPG
-271 QMELDTEDGQQ
+271 QMELETEDGQQ
-282 DAPEA
+282 DAPED

-302 TEENATEGT
+302 TEENATGGA
-311 GEPQESICETC
+311 GEPQDRLCETC
-322 MHNGECAGKKTHE
+322 IHNGECAGKKTHE

-340 YEQQQEY
+340 YEPQEEY
-347 IDPQPDTVASLC
+347 VDPQPDTVTSLC

-373 TVTSCNAYVNR
+373 TVTSCNAYIDR
-384 AEAQKTDEQRYNEE
+384 KEAQKTDEQRYNEE

-422 PSDGET
+422 PSGGEA
-428 KKHEIIMAAGKCEE
+428 KKHEIITAAGKYAE

-455 DGYKEGEEITLAEH
+455 DGYKEGEEITIVEH

-474 TGRKIYITVQYI
+474 TGRKICVTVQYI

-503 VSEVLKEAAKEAAGG
+503 ITEMLAEAAKEAEGG